1 VIGMSVETVLAL
13 GAESKIV
20 KITRLNQSFIL
31 KIRPKKPYLHPEID
45 ELLRSN
51 RTARECKTLTIARTL
66 GIPTPTIHSIDL
78 RSHTIMMDYIE
89 GKTLKDIA
97 KKAGKDEIQ
106 RLCTKFGQLIALLH
120 QGDVVHGDP
129 TSSNVI
135 VGNDS
140 KLWMIDFGLAEFNAS
155 VEMKGV
161 DLHLIR
167 RAFETT
173 HWDNQDTMLT
183 ATIEGYREV
192 LGSKADSVLKRM
204 EEIRE
209 RGRYH

>member
-1 VIGMSVETVLAL
+1 MSEETILAL

-20 KITRLNQSFIL
+20 KITRFDQSFVL
-31 KIRPKKPYLHPEID
+31 KIRPKKPYLLTEID
-45 ELLRSN
+45 NALRSS

-66 GIPTPTIHSIDL
+66 GIPTPTVHSVDL
-78 RSHTIMMDYIE
+78 LSHTIMMDYIE
-89 GKTLKDIA
+89 GQTLKDVL
-97 KKAGKDEIQ
+97 KKAGKDEI
-106 RLCTKFGQLIALLH
+106 RKLCFRFGQIIALLH

-140 KLWMIDFGLAEFNAS
+140 KLWMIDFGLAEFNAT

-173 HWDNQDTMLT
+173 HWDNQEIMLS
-183 ATIEGYREV
+183 ATIEGYRDV
-192 LGSKADSVLKRM
+192 LGLKADSVLKRM